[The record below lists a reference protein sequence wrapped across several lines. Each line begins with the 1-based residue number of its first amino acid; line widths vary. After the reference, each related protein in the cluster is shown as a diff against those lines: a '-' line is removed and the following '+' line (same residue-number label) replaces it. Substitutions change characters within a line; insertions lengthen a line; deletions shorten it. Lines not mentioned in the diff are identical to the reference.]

1 MPVVA
6 VCLCVCGAC
15 EKTRMENG
23 SALRSK
29 GPFPMTY
36 DELEERFPQLIQ
48 DVPCF
53 DFLICMKEPLL
64 HTLHLAADVPQ
75 ARLVVRLL
83 RCLMIV

>member
-1 MPVVA
+1 
-6 VCLCVCGAC
+6 
-15 EKTRMENG
+15 MENG

-53 DFLICMKEPLL
+53 DFLICMKELPPGRPV
-64 HTLHLAADVPQ
+64 AADQWVLGSKWRYHILNLH
-75 ARLVVRLL
+75 A
-83 RCLMIV
+83 